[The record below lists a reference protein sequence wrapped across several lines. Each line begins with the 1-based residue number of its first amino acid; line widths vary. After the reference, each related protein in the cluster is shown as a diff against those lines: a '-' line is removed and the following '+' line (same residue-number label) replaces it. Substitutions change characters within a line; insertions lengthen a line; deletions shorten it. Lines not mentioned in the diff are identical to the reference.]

1 MNRGRIAAVAA
12 GLVAVL
18 LPAAAAAS
26 AATPAGGSIRLYV
39 TGAGQLH
46 QKVLIVGA
54 IGDYGTGTSVDA
66 NGKPNP
72 NGNFE
77 QLKLHNG
84 SLLVDA
90 TKFNAA
96 GKTARPTLASAKTC
110 SVAVSWSGPASIVSG
125 TGLYSSISGDLKL
138 QGTFA
143 GVSARFKSGPHKG
156 RCQTGNN
163 AAPSALF
170 ISVTGTGNVKLG

>member
-1 MNRGRIAAVAA
+1 MNRTRIAAIVA
-12 GLVAVL
+12 GLAAVL
-18 LPAAAAAS
+18 VSAAVAS
-26 AATPAGGSIRLYV
+26 AAPAGGGIRLYV

-54 IGDYGTGTSVDA
+54 IGDYGSSTSVDA

-77 QLKLHNG
+77 QLKLQDG

-90 TKFNAA
+90 TKFNAV
-96 GKTARPTLASAKTC
+96 GNHARPTLASAKTC
-110 SVAVSWSGPASIVSG
+110 SVVVSWSGSASIVRG
-125 TGLYSSISGDLKL
+125 TGHYSGVSGDLKL

-156 RCQTGNN
+156 QCQMGNN
-163 AAPSALF
+163 AAPRAFF
-170 ISVTGTGNVKLG
+170 ISVTGAGNVKLG

>member
-1 MNRGRIAAVAA
+1 MGH
-12 GLVAVL
+12 GSDL
-18 LPAAAAAS
+18 
-26 AATPAGGSIRLYV
+26 GSIRLYV

-54 IGDYGTGTSVDA
+54 IGDYGNATTVNA
-66 NGKPNP
+66 NGQPNP

-77 QLKLHNG
+77 QMRLQNG

-110 SVAVSWSGPASIVSG
+110 SVAVSWSGTASIVSG
-125 TGLYSSISGDLKL
+125 TGVYKGISGDLKL

-143 GVSARFKSGPHKG
+143 GVSGRAKSGPHKG
-156 RCQTGNN
+156 QCPMGNN
-163 AAPSALF
+163 ATPRALY
-170 ISVTGTGNVKLG
+170 ISVWGTGSVKLG